1 MEVIYHPETET
12 VEVPVE
18 LVERL
23 DRRLAR
29 MQKLLE
35 ILVLLIEAMKDEELA
50 RRWRL
55 LWSAN

>member
-1 MEVIYHPETET
+1 MKVIYHPETET

-29 MQKLLE
+29 MQKLLL
-35 ILVLLIEAMKDEELA
+35 ILALLIEAMKDKEQA
-50 RRWRL
+50 RCCRDFQCQ
-55 LWSAN
+55 